1 MRQQLRDISRVARI
15 GCSALTVQIQVA
27 IRWQGAPPK
36 VGTPGDIS
44 PPIRPATA
52 LLTGCRGSAVAQDH
66 ILSAEPKSQV
76 SGSTA
81 AVHGIAPCPPGIY
94 SSCQR
99 SHRVLFGRAPE
110 SHMDSQPHRRPNGTP
125 SVRFL
130 QIDSRSVVRSSR
142 TAGPKRKDN
151 SGYGCPPRYRLRGG
165 DEREARLHW
174 TGTRPVRDGH
184 LRPEIHTDDFSVDFQ
199 GLA

>member
-1 MRQQLRDISRVARI
+1 MVRNVLRLAHAFAHFEAMRQQLRDIARVARI

-27 IRWQGAPPK
+27 ITWRGAPPK

-99 SHRVLFGRAPE
+99 SHRVLFGRAPK
-110 SHMDSQPHRRPNGTP
+110 SHMDFQPHRRPNGTP
-125 SVRFL
+125 SVQFL
-130 QIDSRSVVRSSR
+130 QIDCQEQMCVRSGPPAR
-142 TAGPKRKDN
+142 TRNDCWLWK
-151 SGYGCPPRYRLRGG
+151 YLRYQL
-165 DEREARLHW
+165 
-174 TGTRPVRDGH
+174 
-184 LRPEIHTDDFSVDFQ
+184 Q
-199 GLA
+199 GVTSAKLILK